1 MKNIF
6 ITSSALIALND
17 ESSINHQKAINFLMS
32 LFNETVKVYT
42 NLVEV
47 TCAAEYLKQK
57 VSLSKSQNFLQL
69 IFNEGGISII
79 ENKKEDTKNISDLLQ
94 ARSSQKQLNFRE
106 AIIIT
111 AIENQAIKDVF
122 TFEPIKSSRIVNW
135 PHEK

>member
-47 TCAAEYLKQK
+47 TCAAEYIKQK
-57 VSLSKSQNFLQL
+57 VSLSKSQNFLRL
-69 IFNEGGISII
+69 IFSEGGISII

-94 ARSSQKQLNFRE
+94 SRSSQKQLNLRE

-122 TFEPIKSSRIVNW
+122 TFEPIKSSRILNW